1 MTRKSAAAPGRAGG
15 QTLLELMVTLGIAGV
30 LASVAVPSFS
40 RVVLDSRRAAVVNDV
55 VAALLFARTEAIKR
69 RQPVIACGVRDA
81 NGNGVLEPAERTCV
95 GHDWSQGWVVGAWRD
110 ANRDQRVDVDELTV
124 QLRVLDKPLEQHVYE
139 KLLAAAAG
147 FCVPV
152 LMGVGIAM
160 ADVAVSPVAVAAGS
174 VVLAAAGFFYP
185 DLPLAERVEA
195 RRREFRHALSSF
207 LDLVTIIMAGG
218 GGIESALAGAA
229 DAGDG
234 WAFEELRDALRRARM
249 TRRTP
254 WDTLAALGDDLQIRE
269 LVELAAA
276 VSLAG
281 GHGARV
287 KESLIAKAD
296 SLRDALAAETEAAAE
311 SQTEKMILPVML
323 MILGL
328 VLFIG
333 FGAVDAISTPA
344 TDIVIVENP

>member
-1 MTRKSAAAPGRAGG
+1 MS
-15 QTLLELMVTLGIAGV
+15 
-30 LASVAVPSFS
+30 
-40 RVVLDSRRAAVVNDV
+40 
-55 VAALLFARTEAIKR
+55 
-69 RQPVIACGVRDA
+69 PVIAIMVGLSAGAGLLLVASGLRRRPTPLVEFDAILARAGVPVTASQR
-81 NGNGVLEPAERTCV
+81 PAPAGTAESVRARLGRSGARWLARV
-95 GHDWSQGWVVGAWRD
+95 G
-110 ANRDQRVDVDELTV
+110 VDVDELAV

-344 TDIVIVENP
+344 TDIVVVENP

>member
-1 MTRKSAAAPGRAGG
+1 MSPVLAIVVGLSAGAGLLLVASGLRRRPTPLVEFDTILARAGVPVAAAAGAAQAGAATRGRVRFGRSG
-15 QTLLELMVTLGIAGV
+15 VGWLTRLG
-30 LASVAVPSFS
+30 
-40 RVVLDSRRAAVVNDV
+40 
-55 VAALLFARTEAIKR
+55 
-69 RQPVIACGVRDA
+69 
-81 NGNGVLEPAERTCV
+81 
-95 GHDWSQGWVVGAWRD
+95 
-110 ANRDQRVDVDELTV
+110 VDVDELAV
-124 QLRVLDKPLEQHVYE
+124 QLRVLDKSIEQHAFE
-139 KLLAAAAG
+139 KLLAATAG

-152 LMGVGIAM
+152 LMGAGIAV

-185 DLPLAERVEA
+185 DLPLTEKVEA
-195 RRREFRHALSSF
+195 RRREFRHSLSSF

-234 WAFEELRDALRRARM
+234 WAFAELRDALRRARM

-254 WDTLAALGDDLQIRE
+254 WDTLAALGDDLGIRE
-269 LVELAAA
+269 LNELAAA

-287 KESLIAKAD
+287 KDSLIAKAD
-296 SLRDALAAETEAAAE
+296 SMRDALAAETEAAAE

-344 TDIVIVENP
+344 TDIVVVESP